1 LRWRSADLSFG
12 KTVKYG
18 PGVSSAGST
27 MIVRSGHIVFPKKVR
42 YKDLARVLPDLMKL
56 FLKESGQTPEDEALV
71 RILIR
76 TNVADLA
83 ANRKPEGYNRDNKL
97 RLIFPIRKGG
107 EVCLYIYRSS
117 RSEEVA
123 RITEAISALLRHRGL
138 PHKLEWDK
146 MVLYHYKERRARRQ
160 EAPAPNA

>member
-1 LRWRSADLSFG
+1 
-12 KTVKYG
+12 
-18 PGVSSAGST
+18 
-27 MIVRSGHIVFPKKVR
+27 MIVRSGHIVFPKKIKF
-42 YKDLARVLPDLMKL
+42 KDLARVFPDLMKL
-56 FLKESGQTPEDEALV
+56 FLKESGQVPEEEALV

-76 TNVADLA
+76 SNVADLQ

-97 RLIFPIRKGG
+97 RLIFPIRKSG
-107 EVCLYIYRSS
+107 EVSFYIYRST

-123 RITEAISALLRHRGL
+123 RITEALSSFLRHKGL

-146 MVLYHYKERRARRQ
+146 MVLYHYKEKRARRP